1 MANRSSVARFA
12 SSAISSGRS
21 LTYEAPP
28 SIGRQKLLIRR
39 QVRSLLKDISP
50 ESLAVQGDEVLKHLK
65 SFTPYLDA
73 RRVSCYKS
81 MSSAELPT
89 DSIIKNLLE
98 TSKKVFL
105 PYIHD
110 QKKTGTHRMEM
121 LELKTWQAFQT
132 DLVPVSFSS
141 SSTSPQVFQFDPDK
155 ISGLENAQDEGLD
168 LILLPGLAFDRYGN
182 RLGHGKGYYD
192 EYLNNEF
199 NWPGFQP
206 SSTDPANHEQNKK
219 KKNPPILVGICLR
232 EQLLLSGEEY
242 IPTQAHDRRLDY
254 IVSPDGVF
262 PRIK

>member
-12 SSAISSGRS
+12 SSAISSGRP

-39 QVRSLLKDISP
+39 QVRSLLKHISP

-98 TSKKVFL
+98 TTGKKVFL

-182 RLGHGKGYYD
+182 RLGHGKD
-192 EYLNNEF
+192 TTTNTLTT
-199 NWPGFQP
+199 
-206 SSTDPANHEQNKK
+206 SSTGQDSNLHPLIQQITSRTKEEESAHPGRHLSARTTALVERNIY
-219 KKNPPILVGICLR
+219 PP
-232 EQLLLSGEEY
+232 
-242 IPTQAHDRRLDY
+242 RLMTADWTT
-254 IVSPDGVF
+254 
-262 PRIK
+262 